1 MAKLKGNHASKK
13 AQRVAYKALNKAG
26 KNKAMKLA
34 RHLKKFPNDSVAAA
48 AVKTARDH
56 TGRKAPKRTAAR
68 LNPYI
73 HDKSMIALA
82 EVMIEEKQ
90 VRKEECI
97 ITHRSLNTLSGR
109 ISALGKRV
117 AQHQKLARKVANE
130 AQFDRKGNIFPK
142 PKLTQAERDLAKAR
156 ALGKNAEQ
164 SGVSKAK
171 QKKLKN
177 QNRRK
182 AA

>member
-13 AQRVAYKALNKAG
+13 AQAVAYKALNRAG
-26 KNKAMKLA
+26 KNKQRKLE
-34 RHLKKFPNDSVAAA
+34 RHLKKFPNDAVAAA

-73 HDKSMIALA
+73 HDKSLIALA
-82 EVMIEEKQ
+82 EVMIGEKQ
-90 VRKEECI
+90 ISKEECI
-97 ITHRSLNTLSGR
+97 VTNRSLNCMSGR
-109 ISALGKRV
+109 ISALGKRI
-117 AQHQKLARKVANE
+117 AQHQSFARSVANE
-130 AQFDRKGNIFPK
+130 AAFDRKHKIFPK

-156 ALGKNAEQ
+156 ALGKGAED